1 MFGERRRIELSRF
14 LNATVWSYSAPVM
27 VTGWLR
33 NRAKGTFF
41 GGKARICDP
50 QWEAGRVQ
58 PCSLEALPGCP
69 MPNIDIDREEPCGVG
84 RSLLP
89 SQKPAAL
96 WVYAL
101 SKT

>member
-1 MFGERRRIELSRF
+1 MELFGARYGYRLVKKSCERHIFRRKSKD
-14 LNATVWSYSAPVM
+14 
-27 VTGWLR
+27 LR
-33 NRAKGTFF
+33 
-41 GGKARICDP
+41 P

-101 SKT
+101 SKA